1 MQISARIVA
10 DSINPCGN
18 RLTTVVVT
26 FPRFILPQVLTHR
39 MFSRNTSSSRA
50 IPTKRLLERLRNDPA
65 EPLQW
70 MLNKRGM
77 QPAGPASD
85 DVAAMASGIW
95 HGQRDGAYWSAL
107 DMSELGIA
115 KEQVNRLLEPFLWTG
130 MIISATE
137 WDNFFRLRIHG
148 DAQNEI
154 RVLAQAIKDAMD
166 ASTPDEVS
174 PMGWHLPFIDC
185 DWVPC
190 NGYDLDDL
198 IMISTARCARV
209 SYYLP
214 GTDKMSDYES
224 DLRLYEKLLSD
235 PPHASAFEHQA
246 MALASPERV
255 GNFVGWVQHRKFIVG
270 ESA

>member
-1 MQISARIVA
+1 
-10 DSINPCGN
+10 
-18 RLTTVVVT
+18 
-26 FPRFILPQVLTHR
+26 

-50 IPTKRLLERLRNDPA
+50 IPTKRLLERVKNDPA

-70 MLNKRGM
+70 MVNQKGM
-77 QPAGPASD
+77 QPAGPVDD
-85 DVAAMASGIW
+85 DVAVMAASGIW

-115 KEQVNRLLEPFLWTG
+115 KEQVNRLLEPFMWTE
-130 MIISATE
+130 MLISATE

-174 PMGWHLPFIDC
+174 PMGWHLPFVD
-185 DWVPC
+185 VEAASKF
-190 NGYDLDDL
+190 GLTL
-198 IMISTARCARV
+198 EQQLHVSTARCARV

-214 GTDKMSDYES
+214 GTDEMSDYGS
-224 DLRLYEKLLSD
+224 DLRLYRRLLSD

-255 GNFVGWVQHRKFIVG
+255 GNFVGWVQHRKFIAG
-270 ESA
+270 ENA